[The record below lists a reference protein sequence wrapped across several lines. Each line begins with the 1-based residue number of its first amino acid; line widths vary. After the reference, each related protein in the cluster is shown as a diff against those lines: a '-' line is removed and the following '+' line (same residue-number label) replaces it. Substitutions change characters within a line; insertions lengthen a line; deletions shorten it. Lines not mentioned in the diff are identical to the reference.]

1 MKSLVTDS
9 RKVIIA
15 AAIVTVL
22 FSVWTIVQQPLLNN
36 DAFSYLR
43 AAEIFNSNGLRQV
56 LQEYSWNGYSVVIA
70 LVEKI
75 LPFGLLGTAYLLNT
89 LSYVLLTVSF
99 IRLCMQLHEGPLV
112 PFFAA
117 LAILCFPMINEMR
130 AMLIRDFAF
139 WAFAIL
145 SLQQLVRFMNTGYVA
160 NAVGWSGALF
170 AAIFFRLEGMLLLIT
185 PLFFLTRRYRR
196 KGVMLAGCVG
206 IAILMVTLLALL
218 AQVNLVQQIRFAYRY
233 YLPQIFDLGPLLVD
247 ASHETLSVL
256 FAPGNFP
263 DTDNTGHGMIIVIFA
278 YAWTVLANL
287 VNALGIPITAF
298 IFWCMVKGRN
308 ASTPESRSALGIY
321 VALSIA
327 TLLMFV
333 MVMHFLT
340 QRYATLL
347 CLLLLTRVPAG
358 LQQLSDRHAANGR
371 YARFI
376 STTFLLT
383 FYLLADSLVSFG
395 YSTDY
400 VNESIVWMRNNIPV
414 GSAFHTN
421 NFAIAHDSGLV
432 EEYDRISRDPAFALQ
447 DLDPGDYIALDLHYN
462 QQQWSEQLAQDPHFE
477 LIASFGNTRDDRV
490 LIYLHH

>member
-1 MKSLVTDS
+1 MKSLVTDTN
-9 RKVIIA
+9 RVIIT
-15 AAIVTVL
+15 AAIVSVL

-43 AAEIFNSNGLRQV
+43 AAEIFNSSGIRQV
-56 LQEYSWNGYSVVIA
+56 LQEYSWNGYSIVIA

-75 LPFGLLGTAYLLNT
+75 LPVGLLGTAYFLNT
-89 LSYVLLTVSF
+89 LSYVLLTVVF

-145 SLQQLVRFMNTGYVA
+145 SLQQLIRFMHFGLVA
-160 NAVGWSGALF
+160 NAIGWCSALF
-170 AAIFFRLEGMLLLIT
+170 VAIFFRLEGMLLLIT
-185 PLFFLTRRYRR
+185 PLFFLTRPNRR
-196 KGVMLAGCVG
+196 KGIMLVSCVA
-206 IAILMVTLLALL
+206 IAVLSVTLLALL
-218 AQVNLVQQIRFAYRY
+218 AQVNLVEQIRFAYRY
-233 YLPQIFDLGPLLVD
+233 YLPLIFDLGPLLVN
-247 ASHETLSVL
+247 AAHETLSAL

-263 DTDNTGHGMIIVIFA
+263 DTDNTGHGMVIVIFA

-287 VNALGIPITAF
+287 VNALGIPIAAF
-298 IFWCMVKGRN
+298 ILWCLTRGRIG
-308 ASTPESRSALGIY
+308 SSPESRRAVGIY
-321 VALSIA
+321 VTLSTV
-327 TLLMFV
+327 TLLLFV

-358 LQQLSDRHAANGR
+358 LQQLSDAYTANGR
-371 YARFI
+371 NARFV
-376 STTFLLT
+376 TTTSVLA

-400 VNESIVWMRNNIPV
+400 INESIVWMQDNIPA
-414 GSAFHTN
+414 GSGFHTN
-421 NFAIAHDSGLV
+421 NFAIAHGSGLV

-447 DLDPGDYIALDLHYN
+447 DLAPGDFIALDLHYN
-462 QQQWSEQLAQDPHFE
+462 QQQWSEQLAGDMSFE
-477 LIASFGNTRDDRV
+477 LVTSFGNARDDKIM
-490 LIYLHH
+490 IYLYH